1 MRIQALAVFATLI
14 MGLTLTTSCEREPS
28 DAVDQDKI
36 FTEYELYYNANED
49 KTYARAT
56 FKFSNALGTKLE
68 LVDPDAI
75 LFDGDVL
82 TWKPALAFYEKE
94 IAGLQSNGTFTWT
107 DNDGNTFTN
116 SIEII
121 SIAYPDNLDTIGRD
135 AAYDLLL
142 NGEPLS
148 ENQSFT
154 LTANGENEGDAQVFF
169 TDDIGATNIIL
180 EKNLLEQIGAGPG
193 TLFLDRRNTP
203 ALSEQT
209 SAGGILTGRY
219 RPENAEVI
227 FQ

>member
-1 MRIQALAVFATLI
+1 MRFQALAVLATLLVSL
-14 MGLTLTTSCEREPS
+14 LTTTSCQREPS
-28 DAVDQDKI
+28 DSVDQDKI
-36 FTEYELYYNANED
+36 FTEYELFYNANED

-68 LVDPDAI
+68 LVDPNAI

-82 TWKPALAFYEKE
+82 TWKPALAYYEKE
-94 IAGLQSNGTFTWT
+94 IAGFQTTGTFTWT

-116 SIEII
+116 SVEII
-121 SIAYPDNLDTIGRD
+121 PIDYPADLDTIARD
-135 AAYDLLL
+135 AAYDLILD
-142 NGEPLS
+142 GAPLI

-154 LTANGENEGDAQVFF
+154 VTANGENEGDAQVFF
-169 TDDIGATNIIL
+169 TDDIGAQNIVL
-180 EKNLLEQIGAGPG
+180 EKNLLEKIGAGPG

-203 ALSEQT
+203 ILTEQT

-219 RPENAEVI
+219 RPENAEVY